1 MKLLSRLLKDK
12 VLLNMIIKSSHF
24 MGTKIIGVFLGFG
37 LSWFLSLKGGA
48 ELWGSFVLAFSIINI
63 VGVISLIGLDTLSV
77 KYISGYISDDQKA
90 QKVFSRIAFTVAL
103 SAILF
108 TSIAFLSMKVLSELP
123 YLDFQMSEVTLI
135 AITVPG
141 FVFLRLISA
150 YYRGKQ
156 NLLVHG
162 FLENNLLFGSLF
174 ISAITFTFLLHGYL
188 SLGFML
194 KILIVTTYSVVFCL
208 VLQLL
213 RTKRLGCFQIR
224 IWNPLKLIK
233 SSFPLLLVASLAML
247 TGYLDIFMLS
257 YFDNKSS
264 VGIYDIAIKYSSVTA
279 IFLVAINAYTMPK
292 ISEFFMENKTQDLLR
307 TVQQSSMLIIFSNIP
322 IQLLLLLISP
332 FALAIYGPEYLVGL
346 PALRILILAQLISA
360 ICGPVAILLQ
370 MTDNQGIFQIIFLCS
385 TTINV
390 ILNLIW
396 IPDYGITG
404 AALATLI
411 STTLWNILSVWYAK
425 SRLGILSIYVP
436 SKGQDYGL

>member
-1 MKLLSRLLKDK
+1 
-12 VLLNMIIKSSHF
+12 
-24 MGTKIIGVFLGFG
+24 
-37 LSWFLSLKGGA
+37 
-48 ELWGSFVLAFSIINI
+48 
-63 VGVISLIGLDTLSV
+63 
-77 KYISGYISDDQKA
+77 
-90 QKVFSRIAFTVAL
+90 
-103 SAILF
+103 
-108 TSIAFLSMKVLSELP
+108 
-123 YLDFQMSEVTLI
+123 
-135 AITVPG
+135 
-141 FVFLRLISA
+141 
-150 YYRGKQ
+150 
-156 NLLVHG
+156 
-162 FLENNLLFGSLF
+162 
-174 ISAITFTFLLHGYL
+174 
-188 SLGFML
+188 
-194 KILIVTTYSVVFCL
+194 
-208 VLQLL
+208 
-213 RTKRLGCFQIR
+213 
-224 IWNPLKLIK
+224 
-233 SSFPLLLVASLAML
+233 
-247 TGYLDIFMLS
+247 
-257 YFDNKSS
+257 
-264 VGIYDIAIKYSSVTA
+264 
-279 IFLVAINAYTMPK
+279 MPK

-322 IQLLLLLISP
+322 IQLLLLLIAP